1 MPLISK
7 EEFANAARLNGFAGN
22 LLARLLMQV
31 LGLGKIN
38 KTYHNL
44 QDKKNIEFIDGII
57 DALDLTFE
65 VSEEDLKR
73 IPKEGPFI
81 AISNHPYGGIDGI
94 LLIKII
100 SAVRP
105 DFKVM
110 ANFVLSK
117 IEPLADHF
125 FAVNPFDSKTAKA
138 GSFAG
143 IKQSLS
149 YLEAGKSIG
158 IFPAGEVSTYF
169 SETNQIID
177 KQWSD
182 SVLKLIKKAQV
193 PVVPI
198 YFVGSNSWLFHILGR
213 IHPILRTAKLPS
225 ELLNKKGKN
234 IMIRIGSPISVKE
247 QAKFSDLGRYGRY
260 LRARTYALG
269 TPLEVKKFFIP
280 HIKPKSKPE
289 PIIDPVPT
297 EIIAAEISRI
307 KEKYLLFEN
316 KSYQVFCSPSSVI
329 PNTMQEI
336 GRLREVTFRAV
347 GEGTNRSFDLDEF
360 DIYYHQLIIWDFE
373 AQKIVGAYRIGM
385 GKDIYE
391 QYGVKGFYIQSL
403 FRMKKPF
410 HSILK
415 ESFEM
420 GRSFIVEEYQ
430 RKPMSLFLLWKGIL
444 YFLIKHPEY
453 RYLIGPV
460 SISNEFSKFSKNL
473 IVEYLKHYYYN
484 PKLAK
489 YVYPRLEYIV
499 EGDYKVDKEII
510 FEDASTDVSRI
521 DTIIKDVEQKYS
533 MPVLLKKYLSLN
545 AQLIGFN
552 IDPKFN
558 DALDGLILVD
568 IFNIPSNVIESLSK
582 ELNDTNL
589 LSRFSLSKE
598 KEL

>member
-1 MPLISK
+1 MSLISK
-7 EEFANAARLNGFAGN
+7 EEFANAARLNGFVGN
-22 LLARLLMQV
+22 LLARFLMQI

-38 KTYHNL
+38 KTYQNL
-44 QDKKNIEFIDGII
+44 RDKKGLEFIDGIVNT
-57 DALDLTFE
+57 LELTYE

-100 SAVRP
+100 SQVRP

-110 ANFVLSK
+110 ANFMLSK

-125 FAVNPFDSKTAKA
+125 FSVNPFDSKTASA

-149 YLEAGKSIG
+149 YLDSGKSIG

-169 SETNQIID
+169 SDTNQIID
-177 KQWSD
+177 KQWAD

-234 IMIRIGSPISVKE
+234 IMIRIGNPISVKE
-247 QAKFSDLGRYGRY
+247 QAKFPDISRYGRY

-280 HIKPKSKPE
+280 HIKPKLKPE
-289 PIIDPVPT
+289 PIIDPVPSAVLST
-297 EIIAAEISRI
+297 EI
-307 KEKYLLFEN
+307 EKIRTKYTLFEN
-316 KSYQVFCSPSSVI
+316 KNYQVFCAPSSEI
-329 PNTMQEI
+329 PNLMQEI

-360 DIYYHQLIIWDFE
+360 DLYYHQLIIWDTE
-373 AQKIVGAYRIGM
+373 ACKIVGAYRIGK

-391 QYGVKGFYIQSL
+391 QYGAKGFYIHTL
-403 FRMKKPF
+403 FRLKKPF
-410 HSILK
+410 HSVLK
-415 ESFEM
+415 ESLEL

-453 RYLIGPV
+453 RYMLGPV

-489 YVYPRLEYIV
+489 YVYPRMEYIV

-510 FEDASTDVSRI
+510 FEDASMDVSRI
-521 DTIIKDVEQKYS
+521 DAIIKDVEQKYS

-568 IFNIPSNVIESLSK
+568 IYNIPTAVIESLSK
-582 ELNDTNL
+582 ELNDSNL
-589 LSRFSLSKE
+589 LNRFAFSKD
-598 KEL
+598 K